1 MHSFS
6 CPPPCGFTDIL
17 NMRTAENLKS
27 LFRIIKERQK
37 GLWYHDAVEQGS
49 EIIATCDNE
58 NIGEQSSGADL
69 VVRSEIIHNEL
80 LEKVSTGPVIP
91 PTDEQKEDVQKR
103 DKLHVPTMVTVN
115 KQTQDFQKRDKLHV
129 PSTVTVN
136 SPASRWPVWL
146 SAVAGDVTKGWDPLQ
161 GKNFEKL
168 EKIGYGPR
176 SIVYKARN
184 LLTGKFVAIKKVR
197 FDTSDPVSVKFMA
210 KEIRILR
217 GLDHPN
223 VMKLEG
229 LITSKTSRTLYLVFE
244 YMEHDLASLSA
255 RIWFSEGQVKSYMNQ
270 LLSGLDYCHR
280 RGVLHCNINGSHLL
294 IHNNSWMLK
303 IAGFGSASI
312 LSFDRKSRII
322 PSGNLVYKAPEI
334 FYGKNYGI
342 GVDLW
347 SAGCVLAAFMGGKP
361 IMAAQTEM
369 DMIFKLCGIT
379 TEEDWRR
386 RLPIYKNHVKETFK
400 EFPPS
405 SVALLE
411 TLLAIDPAERKT
423 AIAALMSEFFTTGPC
438 CCQDSSFQKYPPKE
452 ELVNL
457 KKKKVRLQVSVHL
470 ESSRASSEFLPPSPT
485 TPTAGIPVKCAR
497 GGVQYIDGS

>member
-361 IMAAQTEM
+361 IMAAQTE
-369 DMIFKLCGIT
+369 
-379 TEEDWRR
+379 
-386 RLPIYKNHVKETFK
+386 
-400 EFPPS
+400 
-405 SVALLE
+405 
-411 TLLAIDPAERKT
+411 
-423 AIAALMSEFFTTGPC
+423 FFTTGPC

-470 ESSRASSEFLPPSPT
+470 EVCHLKCVFKTCNKKNSLVQRVFRIVCHSHLNHLLLQSSRASSEFLPPSPT

>member
-1 MHSFS
+1 MQTNVNSV
-6 CPPPCGFTDIL
+6 TV
-17 NMRTAENLKS
+17 
-27 LFRIIKERQK
+27 

-423 AIAALMSEFFTTGPC
+423 AIAALMSEDPWHCTLQNHLIDFRYQFFTTGPC